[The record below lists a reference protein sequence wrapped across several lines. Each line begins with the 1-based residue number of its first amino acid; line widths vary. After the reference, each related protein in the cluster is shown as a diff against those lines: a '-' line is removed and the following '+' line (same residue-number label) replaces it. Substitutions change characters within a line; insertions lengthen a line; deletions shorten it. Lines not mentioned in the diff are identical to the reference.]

1 MQQSNL
7 LDKEQQSLLDQLSKL
22 NFKIN
27 DLQINKTQLDE
38 LKCKL
43 EMDVEELS
51 EKSS

>member
-7 LDKEQQSLLDQLSKL
+7 LDKEKLLLCDQLSKL

-27 DLQINKTQLDE
+27 NLQLNKTHLDE

-43 EMDVEELS
+43 EIDVEELS

>member
-1 MQQSNL
+1 MQQSDL
-7 LDKEQQSLLDQLSKL
+7 LDKEKSLLCNQLSKL

-27 DLQINKTQLDE
+27 NLQKNKTQLDK

>member
-7 LDKEQQSLLDQLSKL
+7 LDKEKLSLCDQLCKL

-38 LKCKL
+38 LKLKL
-43 EMDVEELS
+43 EMDVDELS

>member
-7 LDKEQQSLLDQLSKL
+7 LDKEKLSLCDQLSKL
-22 NFKIN
+22 NLQIH
-27 DLQINKTQLDE
+27 DLQTNKTQLDE

-43 EMDVEELS
+43 EMDVDELS